1 MPMNFFT
8 HAITFTSLLLLG
20 ACASQPAATAA
31 KPAEPPSAP
40 APSPADAPAAPSEDR
55 APQQIEWQRSLDD
68 ALAIAAAE
76 QRPLFVA
83 INVDGESASDRIVVE
98 RYRDPAFVAWT
109 RRFAC
114 VVGHPF
120 RHTPRDVDERGERVL
135 CPRLGNVTCGEHVA
149 NEPAVYERYLKDHER
164 VSPRHALVASDG
176 TKAFDLYLLFDLR
189 ELDRALETSAAQAP
203 APAVEPRWN
212 ELALADLAARREN
225 AARGVLE
232 ALVGD
237 LRTSAQRVEALGA
250 IAKAG
255 DAGSIGALRVVMT
268 ADRSEATLA
277 ALESS
282 ARALRVEAPL
292 AAAARDALFFDRSLA
307 SDVDAAPSVDLGGD
321 AGLLGLVA
329 RLDGASRVSRTLLL
343 AAYATSSSNDRAAAR
358 AALVAA
364 FGEDVAARIV
374 SAVDAEGGPVEVG
387 ALVGFA
393 RDVPARFGPVQPRPK
408 SMPPPRDEA
417 ESELAAADEALSK
430 ADTDPAAMERF
441 GRAALEVARAR
452 LESGDTAGLD
462 ALFQDAQ
469 HWLGRAAEAG
479 LKSER
484 IAVDRMRAAYFLSRF
499 DEQERI
505 AREALAGWP
514 DALGSDVDLE
524 PRKVAADAWRAARC
538 ARSPQTLEALRWLG
552 DASARLFLQ
561 RLEGDPADAA
571 AAMARGVRALGI
583 VAASPEANE
592 DDWTGFASF
601 LSLLEMA
608 RGELAALRAGVL
620 RLPDA
625 NGLRNLLNQA
635 LHRAGA
641 SARAGVEADRIL
653 AAHPGSAAAA
663 WYSGYAWLLAAEDAR
678 RREEPAAA
686 LSAYSTA
693 DERFA
698 ASLDLE
704 PKFADTVKRQRAL
717 CAMGSGFA
725 HQLAGDRAAAAR
737 AIVAALKHDPG
748 VGDVR
753 DGLERELFDLVDAS
767 LEWTAKGPSPVD
779 AVALARD
786 LAALDPNEPR
796 WISAVTDSQLREAL
810 RADGRSPEHV
820 QREVTR
826 RLENGTTRTE
836 TREVRVPVA
845 EGDAYM
851 ERSIAIARLARAA
864 RDDAGTQRSL
874 AQSLAVHGE
883 RWLVRGD
890 VERARPLLVESAT
903 LLGKLPSSALDA
915 KAVEELARALRAE
928 LGPARPVARAGR

>member
-1 MPMNFFT
+1 MKLLT
-8 HAITFTSLLLLG
+8 HAATLTSLLLLG
-20 ACASQPAATAA
+20 ACASKPAA
-31 KPAEPPSAP
+31 PSALPP
-40 APSPADAPAAPSEDR
+40 AAPTEALAAPAAPLPDR
-55 APQQIEWQRSLDD
+55 APEQIEWQRSLDD

-76 QRPLFVA
+76 GRPLLVA

-114 VVGHPF
+114 VIGHPF

-164 VSPRHALVASDG
+164 VSPRHALVRRDG
-176 TKAFDLYLLFDLR
+176 TKAFDLFLLFDLR
-189 ELDRALETSAAQAP
+189 ELDGALEREAAVAP

-212 ELALADLAARREN
+212 ELPLSELAARREN

-232 ALVGD
+232 TLVGD

-250 IAKAG
+250 IAKGG

-268 ADRSEATLA
+268 ADRSEPVLA
-277 ALESS
+277 ALEAS
-282 ARALRVEAPL
+282 ARALRVEAQL
-292 AAAARDALFFDRSLA
+292 AAAARDALFFDGALA
-307 SDVDAAPSVDLGGD
+307 KDTALPAEGALHVGFGED

-329 RLDGASRVSRTLLL
+329 SLDGASRVSRTLLL
-343 AAYATSSSNDRAAAR
+343 AAYATSSSNDREMAR
-358 AALVAA
+358 AALATA

-374 SAVDAEGGPVEVG
+374 AAVDAEGGPVEVG

-393 RDVPARFGPVQPRPK
+393 RDVPAKLGPIQPRAK
-408 SMPPPRDEA
+408 SMPPPREEA
-417 ESELAAADEALSK
+417 ENELAAADEALSK

-452 LESGDTAGLD
+452 LEGGDTAGLD

-479 LKSER
+479 VQNDR
-484 IAVDRMRAAYFLSRF
+484 IAVDRMRAAYYLSRF

-514 DALGSDVDLE
+514 DALGSDVELE

-552 DASARLFLQ
+552 DASARLFVQ
-561 RLEGDPADAA
+561 RLEGDPAEAA
-571 AAMARGVRALGI
+571 AAMARGARALGI
-583 VAASPEANE
+583 VAVSPEANE

-620 RLPDA
+620 RLPEA

-641 SARAGVEADRIL
+641 SARAGVEADRVL
-653 AAHPGSAAAA
+653 AAHPGSATAA

-686 LSAYSTA
+686 LSAYATA

-704 PKFADTVKRQRAL
+704 PKFADTVKRHRAL

-737 AIVAALKHDPG
+737 SLVEALKHDAT

-753 DGLERELFDLVDAS
+753 DGLEREALDLVDAS

-779 AVALARD
+779 AIALARE
-786 LAALDPNEPR
+786 LAALDPKEPR

-810 RADGRSPEHV
+810 RADGRSPELV

-826 RLENGTTRTE
+826 QLANGETRTE
-836 TREVRVPVA
+836 RRDVRVPAA
-845 EGDAYM
+845 EGDLYM
-851 ERSIAIARLARAA
+851 ERSIEIARLARAA
-864 RDDAGTQRSL
+864 RDDEGTQRSL
-874 AQSLAVHGE
+874 AQSLTVHGE
-883 RWLVRGD
+883 RWLMRGD
-890 VERARPLLVESAT
+890 VERARPLLVEAAT
-903 LLGKLPSSALDA
+903 LLGRVPASALDVNA
-915 KAVEELARALRAE
+915 IGELARSLRAE
-928 LGPARPVARAGR
+928 LGPARPVARPGR